1 MKLQSPARLGGL
13 AITKHRRNLYTN
25 FQETFFGV
33 CFEARNKN
41 REQILQAKISKGK
54 KPGT

>member
-1 MKLQSPARLGGL
+1 MKLQSPARLGGRV
-13 AITKHRRNLYTN
+13 ITKHRRNLYTN